1 MVILRCLF
9 STRFT
14 LVFFLTFFLFFILY
28 NSVGDDM
35 KKYIGS
41 IVLSI
46 IFGIYLGMFVLN
58 QYKDLNVISVFDY
71 YDSLFFLQSGVY
83 SSEESMKDEMSSFP
97 YYIYDIDDDG
107 YHAYVGITKSK
118 KNALKVKEFFVNMG
132 YDIYIKENKVKNGTF
147 VSVVSQYDLL
157 LDDAEGEAIGDIC
170 SQIINSYEEL
180 VINEN
185 KNEGYTKE

>member
-97 YYIYDIDDDG
+97 YYIYDIDDP
-107 YHAYVGITKSK
+107 
-118 KNALKVKEFFVNMG
+118 FMC
-132 YDIYIKENKVKNGTF
+132 DIEVYEATFNEIKESLEKIDIAKLLRYDSKN
-147 VSVVSQYDLL
+147 
-157 LDDAEGEAIGDIC
+157 
-170 SQIINSYEEL
+170 
-180 VINEN
+180 
-185 KNEGYTKE
+185 

>member
-1 MVILRCLF
+1 
-9 STRFT
+9 
-14 LVFFLTFFLFFILY
+14 
-28 NSVGDDM
+28 M

>member
-9 STRFT
+9 NTRFI

>member
-28 NSVGDDM
+28 NSVGDYM